1 MGLRVNS
8 RVDDVAFAVAKAI
21 NDTRRALVAA
31 NPHADATP
39 ELTSGDYKNPSNTI
53 AAVGAATPTTEATL
67 IVICKEIQVIYAL
80 HMADAHAHKV
90 ADTVDVVA
98 TSALA
103 NEAACWT
110 FLNLVKAAYNLHRAS
125 TTYHYTA
132 DATFV
137 VAAADATDAATGYA
151 LATEIKADLNS
162 HIAAALGGSS
172 VRINGVH

>member
-1 MGLRVNS
+1 
-8 RVDDVAFAVAKAI
+8 
-21 NDTRRALVAA
+21 
-31 NPHADATP
+31 
-39 ELTSGDYKNPSNTI
+39 
-53 AAVGAATPTTEATL
+53 
-67 IVICKEIQVIYAL
+67 
-80 HMADAHAHKV
+80 
-90 ADTVDVVA
+90 VA
-98 TSALA
+98 TSTLLT
-103 NEAACWT
+103 EAACWT